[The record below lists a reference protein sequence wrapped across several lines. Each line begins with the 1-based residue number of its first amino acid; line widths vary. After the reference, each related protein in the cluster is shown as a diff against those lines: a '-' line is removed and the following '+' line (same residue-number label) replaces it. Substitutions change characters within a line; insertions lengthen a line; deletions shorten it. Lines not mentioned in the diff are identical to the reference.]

1 MSASAPPRRTTSRPS
16 TPVVVLG
23 EIRTRLLPHSLTLDS
38 LATEEVLATVAG
50 TTVVRRERP
59 CPLAFSP
66 RRATGIDC
74 HLGWGETASA
84 TARVVGTVA
93 STAILVG
100 GRIAQLSSHTT
111 VVRAQQKK
119 RMPWSHYIGRLGVTE
134 IIGELPDHSIAD
146 TELAAGFYA
155 PRGATTLDLGSICT
169 GHLEDLRSSPLLDQ
183 RPPLRAPTT
192 RLRWCAVI
200 GGSTGPAVSM
210 RVEDGESRTLRV
222 TVKEAADLPDAL
234 RFCED
239 VAIHDWLLT
248 VIDARVRS
256 AEAFDD
262 GRQVAI
268 LAPVLE
274 HLTHLWMPGAQ
285 VAASMRAP
293 WRDLQTAAGLSKQWT
308 ARVEQIQRR
317 IEVAT
322 YYAARGANSVG
333 RS

>member
-1 MSASAPPRRTTSRPS
+1 M
-16 TPVVVLG
+16 VLG
-23 EIRTRLLPHSLTLDS
+23 EIRTGLLPHSLTLDS
-38 LATEEVLATVAG
+38 LSTDELLATVAG
-50 TTVVRRERP
+50 ATVVRRERP

-66 RRATGIDC
+66 RRATGVDC
-74 HLGWGETASA
+74 HLGWSATASA

-119 RMPWSHYIGRLGVTE
+119 RMPWSHYIGRIGVTE
-134 IIGELPDHSIAD
+134 IIGELPDHSVAD
-146 TELAAGFYA
+146 KELAAGYFA
-155 PRGATTLDLGSICT
+155 PRGDTTLDLSSICAR
-169 GHLEDLRSSPLLDQ
+169 HLDDLRSSTLLDQ

-192 RLRWCAVI
+192 RLRWSAVI
-200 GGSTGPAVSM
+200 GGSTGPAVSL
-210 RVEDGESRTLRV
+210 RVEDKESRTLRV
-222 TVKEAADLPDAL
+222 TVKDATDLPDAL

-239 VAIHDWLLT
+239 VAVHDWLLT

-285 VAASMRAP
+285 VPTAMRAP

-317 IEVAT
+317 IDVAT

-333 RS
+333 RN